1 MQQLKAAT
9 ASLHERLE
17 ARVDITTR
25 VGSRDAYRELLERFY
40 GFYAPMERR
49 LAPFGVRVTP
59 KLPLLIADLREL
71 GGDPRA
77 LPLARR
83 VPAVA
88 SLRDA
93 LGVHYVLEGSTLG
106 GAVIA
111 KLARRQLGVTAA
123 FFGAYGTEVGSRW
136 RAFGEVVERH
146 GAESGAA
153 VACFED
159 LEAWVCA

>member
-1 MQQLKAAT
+1 
-9 ASLHERLE
+9 
-17 ARVDITTR
+17 VDIVAR

-40 GFYAPMERR
+40 GFYRPLEAR
-49 LAPFGVRVTP
+49 LAPFGVQVTP
-59 KLPLLIADLREL
+59 KLPYLTADLAEL
-71 GGDPRA
+71 GGDPRK

-83 VPAVA
+83 LPAVD
-88 SLRDA
+88 SLPQA
-93 LGVHYVLEGSTLG
+93 LGVHYVLEGATLG

-111 KLARRQLGVTAA
+111 KLARRELGVSAA

-136 RAFGEVVERH
+136 RAFGEYVERH

-159 LEAWVCA
+159 MEAWVCA